1 MVFYVSMQS
10 FEVKRCPSNVKAV
23 KRSPM
28 TDNING
34 FGINDSDASGTGY
47 HDSKWSSHFLGV
59 LLIAPVT

>member
-23 KRSPM
+23 KRSLM

-47 HDSKWSSHFLGV
+47 HDSK
-59 LLIAPVT
+59 